1 MIPFA
6 SAASLTPAQ
15 IVAATRAMLSISR
28 VDPGNTEEELAL
40 IRGFYEGCQQEAALP
55 PFQSLIDQPDE
66 GVNLDSAVF
75 PDPDQRDLVLAS
87 CLMVAYADGALS
99 SAEREAVLELSR
111 QIGASVG
118 QFDNVLR
125 IVQDY
130 LLQQVSGLLDTAS
143 AAKVAQELQ

>member
-6 SAASLTPAQ
+6 SAAPLSPTQ
-15 IVAATRAMLSISR
+15 IVAATRAMLTISR
-28 VDPGNTEEELAL
+28 VDPGNTDEELAL

-55 PFQSLIDQPDE
+55 PFQSVLDKPDE
-66 GVNLDSAVF
+66 GASPDSGVF

-99 SAEREAVLELSR
+99 SAERGAVLELSR
-111 QIGASVG
+111 QIGVSDG

-130 LLQQVSGLLDTAS
+130 LLQQVSGLPDAAS
-143 AAKVAQELQ
+143 VAKVAEELQ